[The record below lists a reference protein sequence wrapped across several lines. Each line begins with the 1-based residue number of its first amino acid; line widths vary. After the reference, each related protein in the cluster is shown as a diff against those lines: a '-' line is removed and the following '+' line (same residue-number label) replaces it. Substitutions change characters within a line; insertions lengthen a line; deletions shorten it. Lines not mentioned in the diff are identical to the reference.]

1 MANSV
6 SINSDQNNLWRGGV
20 EPFKASYG
28 KLMMWFF
35 LMTDALTFSAFLGAY
50 GFQRFVHTD
59 AWPVPDEVFTH
70 FPFLHGEHPLLFVAL
85 MTFILIMSSVTMVL
99 AVDAGSRMDRKDVQ
113 K

>member
-35 LMTDALTFSAFLGAY
+35 LISDAFTFSTFLIAY
-50 GFQRFVHTD
+50 GVIRYKHPAYEGMLEDFSFSQSY
-59 AWPVPDEVFTH
+59 WPVPEKVFDAA
-70 FPFLHGEHPLLFVAL
+70 PFLHGVELPLVFVGI
-85 MTFILIMSSVTMVL
+85 MTFVLIINFL
-99 AVDAGSRMDRKDVQ
+99 HI
-113 K
+113 

>member
-35 LMTDALTFSAFLGAY
+35 LISDAFTFS
-50 GFQRFVHTD
+50 
-59 AWPVPDEVFTH
+59 
-70 FPFLHGEHPLLFVAL
+70 
-85 MTFILIMSSVTMVL
+85 TFFNCLWGNKV
-99 AVDAGSRMDRKDVQ
+99 
-113 K
+113 